1 MTQLVECVPNF
12 SEGRNKE
19 VDTTYDTNM
28 FRFISDFTV
37 FYILHYQE
45 FFSPKFVTALMTD
58 WAAFFKLAG
67 QELDVL
73 GEILQA
79 DMSTKLILKS
89 EKQVNNPILK
99 MVAGVGSVR
108 LLPTCVWF
116 SDHIQFM

>member
-28 FRFISDFTV
+28 FRFILDFTV
-37 FYILHYQE
+37 FYILRYQDPPP
-45 FFSPKFVTALMTD
+45 PKFVTALITD
-58 WAAFFKLAG
+58 WATFFKLAG

-79 DMSTKLILKS
+79 DMTVK
-89 EKQVNNPILK
+89 
-99 MVAGVGSVR
+99 
-108 LLPTCVWF
+108 
-116 SDHIQFM
+116 

>member
-28 FRFISDFTV
+28 FRFILDFTV

-45 FFSPKFVTALMTD
+45 FVPPKFVT
-58 WAAFFKLAG
+58 G

-73 GEILQA
+73 GE
-79 DMSTKLILKS
+79 TEKS
-89 EKQVNNPILK
+89 K
-99 MVAGVGSVR
+99 
-108 LLPTCVWF
+108 
-116 SDHIQFM
+116 